1 MAEINFNPETGLFDA
16 VDPEGEVIYDG
27 SVNDVGQD
35 TTDTV
40 SDTASSLDGQE
51 ETPQDGLEDE
61 EIMVTDVDGNV
72 LYSGSYDFVTDLL
85 STMMPMSVVDND
97 VSFTPRDWQVNIA
110 QSRGMGEHYLLW
122 AVRQSSGYSRWI
134 YYLAVGKDIEFS
146 NDVYTYNHVDLY
158 SYCDNGSNVE
168 YELSEASGS
177 VDGNMYLVY
186 SDLYFDYVPAPDS
199 ESPFIG
205 FFVVAFFLIFTLL
218 LFSRRK

>member
-1 MAEINFNPETGLFDA
+1 MAEINFNPETGMFDA

-40 SDTASSLDGQE
+40 SDTASGVGDQE
-51 ETPQDGLEDE
+51 ETSQDGLEGEEVFDFSSDE
-61 EIMVTDVDGNV
+61 PIFITPYSSVD
-72 LYSGSYDFVTDLL
+72 SDA
-85 STMMPMSVVDND
+85 
-97 VSFTPRDWQVNIA
+97 SFTPRDWQVNIA

-122 AVRQSSGYSRWI
+122 AVRQSSSYSRWI

-146 NDVYTYNHVDLY
+146 NDVYTYNDVDLY
-158 SYCDNGSNVE
+158 SYYDNGSIVE

-177 VDGNMYLVY
+177 IDGNTCLVY
-186 SDLYFDYVPAPDS
+186 SDLYFDYVPASDS

>member
-1 MAEINFNPETGLFDA
+1 MMAEINFNPETGMFDA

-40 SDTASSLDGQE
+40 SDTASGVGDQE
-51 ETPQDGLEDE
+51 ETSQDGLEGEEVFDFSSDE
-61 EIMVTDVDGNV
+61 PIFITPYSSVD
-72 LYSGSYDFVTDLL
+72 SDA
-85 STMMPMSVVDND
+85 
-97 VSFTPRDWQVNIA
+97 SFTPRDWQVNIA

-122 AVRQSSGYSRWI
+122 AVRQSSSYSRWI

-146 NDVYTYNHVDLY
+146 NDVYTYNDVDLY
-158 SYCDNGSNVE
+158 SYYDNGSIVE

-177 VDGNMYLVY
+177 IDGNTCLVY
-186 SDLYFDYVPAPDS
+186 SDLYFDYVPASDS